1 MSKKVAIIT
10 GASRGIGRSVAE
22 RLFKDGYL
30 LTLVADNA
38 EELEET
44 AHALDSS
51 RVLIQDGD
59 LADLDFARSVVDQTM
74 LTWGRV
80 DVLVNNAAWRV
91 VETLRTMTP
100 DNWARTLDVCVTA
113 PAFLS
118 KWSAEHM
125 EPNQKGVIINI
136 CSIMTDRV
144 GGTAAAYVASK
155 GALLSLT
162 YEMATLFG
170 RKGIRVVAVSP
181 GNIETQ
187 LNEGFVDDRGT
198 NISDKLVAH
207 YENHTPL
214 GRSGYAEEIASAVSW
229 LCSDD
234 ASYISGT
241 NIVIDGGFSRNFSGY
256 DFKNMQYP
264 EQF

>member
-1 MSKKVAIIT
+1 MNKKVAIIT

-22 RLFKDGYL
+22 RLFNDGYL
-30 LTLVADNA
+30 LTLVADNSK
-38 EELEET
+38 ELEET
-44 AHALDSS
+44 ARALDRSS
-51 RVLIQDGD
+51 VLIQVGD
-59 LADLDFARSVVDQTM
+59 LADLDFARLVVDQTM
-74 LTWGRV
+74 LNWGRV

-100 DNWARTLDVCVTA
+100 HNWARTLDVCVTT

-125 EPNQKGVIINI
+125 EVNRKGVIINI
-136 CSIMTDRV
+136 CSIMTERV

-187 LNEGFVDDRGT
+187 LNQGFLDDRGA
-198 NISDKLVAH
+198 NISDKLVDH

-214 GRSGYAEEIASAVSW
+214 GRSGRVNEVSSAVSW
-229 LCSDD
+229 LCSDE

-241 NIVIDGGFSRNFSGY
+241 NIVIDGGFSKNFSGY
-256 DFKNMQYP
+256 DFKTMQFP
-264 EQF
+264 TQF